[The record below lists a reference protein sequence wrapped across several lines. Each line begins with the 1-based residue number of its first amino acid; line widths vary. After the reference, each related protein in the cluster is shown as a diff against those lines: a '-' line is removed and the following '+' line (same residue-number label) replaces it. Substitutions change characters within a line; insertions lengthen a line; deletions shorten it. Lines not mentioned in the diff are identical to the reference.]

1 MAKSKLAEQRAAAV
15 KALWN
20 RVQPPERDYEITMSR
35 AEVAAAIRELAPL
48 SKAQRWADAVEA
60 WAELVEQ
67 DDAGRITWAFNQGGV
82 WFGYGVLGLM

>member
-1 MAKSKLAEQRAAAV
+1 MAGSKLAEQRAAAV
-15 KALWN
+15 KALWE
-20 RVQPPERDYEITMSR
+20 RVTPAAQDYAVTMSR

-48 SKAQRWADAVEA
+48 SRAQRWADAVEA

-67 DDAGRITWAFNQGGV
+67 DDAGRIEWAFKQGGI